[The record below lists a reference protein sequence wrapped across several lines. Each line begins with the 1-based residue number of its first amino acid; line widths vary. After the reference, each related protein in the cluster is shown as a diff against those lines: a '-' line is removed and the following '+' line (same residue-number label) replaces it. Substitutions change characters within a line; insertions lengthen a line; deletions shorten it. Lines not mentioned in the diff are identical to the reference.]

1 MLFTSGFD
9 IVCRVRQSV
18 CLSVSESFP
27 IITVFSTS
35 EVDVW
40 NLGTERNHVFQLR
53 LQNLIYSF
61 LLRAVIVK

>member
-9 IVCRVRQSV
+9 IVESGSL
-18 CLSVSESFP
+18 LSLCFSESFP

-40 NLGTERNHVFQLR
+40 NLGTERNHAFRLR
-53 LQNLIYSF
+53 LQNLIHSF